1 MNLKEILF
9 ISYGE
14 MARHYDYGNGKFKI
28 NQNFMTPDKLKKI
41 GLNPLKTK
49 IDYGFSEESTGFIYS
64 WKQAESIVLESIN
77 KKKFSISDVSINT
90 TQMFKGYSDEQLKEL
105 GLTKHSYFSL
115 SLSRS
120 ELPNYR
126 FSYET
131 IKNSQ
136 ELIDLVEFFN
146 NQPEDPKIAI
156 REKNLTFI
164 KDNFLD
170 YIEEKFISGQ
180 SGTRSEHDGQ
190 DLYHY
195 LKEVKNY

>member
-1 MNLKEILF
+1 M
-9 ISYGE
+9 
-14 MARHYDYGNGKFKI
+14 
-28 NQNFMTPDKLKKI
+28 
-41 GLNPLKTK
+41 
-49 IDYGFSEESTGFIYS
+49 
-64 WKQAESIVLESIN
+64 
-77 KKKFSISDVSINT
+77 
-90 TQMFKGYSDEQLKEL
+90 
-105 GLTKHSYFSL
+105 
-115 SLSRS
+115 
-120 ELPNYR
+120 PNYR

-170 YIEEKFISGQ
+170 YIEKFISGQ

-195 LKEVKNY
+195 LKEV